1 MHLGKLR
8 TGMSCRSAGC
18 KMDSSCLSAVP
29 GSKGQATSDKHTTD
43 AYTPPTPAAGR
54 TVTSTR
60 ASKAFS
66 SRLGASMGPLT
77 AAVTVK
83 PQCENVADPS
93 ALGKRDSSAAGTG
106 EGAIP
111 EPSRSLQILR
121 RRGWE
126 MARVEPK
133 TGQALLRVP
142 SILYLLRTKYSE
154 A

>member
-1 MHLGKLR
+1 
-8 TGMSCRSAGC
+8 
-18 KMDSSCLSAVP
+18 
-29 GSKGQATSDKHTTD
+29 
-43 AYTPPTPAAGR
+43 
-54 TVTSTR
+54 
-60 ASKAFS
+60 
-66 SRLGASMGPLT
+66 MGPLT